1 MGRSASRWLLLA
13 CAVVAAAACGDP
25 AGAPP
30 ETPSAGITL
39 AGHNLTDTIDA
50 QQSTELL
57 ITVRGPSGRA
67 AVNTVVY
74 ARGVPVPANPAG
86 TEVEA
91 EAPGLGG
98 FTGEAVG
105 RTDVQGKFAVRVR
118 MGRRAGPGRLI
129 VEVPALALTD
139 TARYT
144 ILPGAAAR
152 VQSFPQDTTVLL
164 GGRVPLRAAVAD
176 RYGNPRGDAIAI
188 TVTSG
193 PGTLAGSEVVAGSS
207 IGRITVVAAAGGV
220 RDTTIV
226 RVAPPGTVAS
236 VTNRASGH
244 GAALYTF
251 SLDGSGVRKVLTSVT
266 GAGYSGEMSVA
277 WLSPTRLVYHD
288 NNWNHTKQLY
298 VVDLATGAAARFLPP
313 ADQMAMEN
321 FPRPSRDG
329 SWVYFGGAPEFLRH
343 ALYRARSD
351 GSGKELISPD
361 SVSVWNEGSADPS
374 PDGTRVAFVRPS
386 FNFGQ
391 ERLFV
396 LELASRRVTPLNRMG
411 VSPRWS
417 PDGTRIAYSDQSAGG
432 TGVPAIVNAD
442 GTGARTLSTTR
453 VDGELSWSPDGKY
466 LVGATLFHTQLV
478 VVDVA
483 TGAEVLLTYPTIV
496 EGLKS
501 PVWKP

>member
-1 MGRSASRWLLLA
+1 MGRPASRFLPLA
-13 CAVVAAAACGDP
+13 CVVIAAAACGDP
-25 AGAPP
+25 AGVPP

-39 AGHNLTDTIDA
+39 AGHSLTDTIDA
-50 QQSTELL
+50 WQGTELL
-57 ITVRGPSGRA
+57 ISVREANGRA
-67 AVNTVVY
+67 AVNTMVRVY
-74 ARGVPVPANPAG
+74 GVLVPTSPGG
-86 TEVEA
+86 TELEA
-91 EAPGLGG
+91 EGPGAGG
-98 FTGEAVG
+98 FTGEALG
-105 RTDVQGKFAVRVR
+105 RTDLQGKFAVRVR
-118 MGRRAGPGRLI
+118 MGRRAGPGRLV
-129 VEVPALALTD
+129 VEVPALSLTD

-144 ILPGAAAR
+144 ILPGAAAQ
-152 VQSFPQDTTVLL
+152 VQTFPQDTTVLI
-164 GGRVPLRAAVAD
+164 GGRVPLRAAVTD
-176 RYGNPRGDAIAI
+176 RYGNPRSDAVGV

-207 IGRITVVAAAGGV
+207 IGRVTVVAVAGGV

-236 VTNRASGH
+236 VTNRASGY

-251 SLDGSGVRKVLTSVT
+251 SLDGSDIRRVRTSVT
-266 GAGYSGEMSVA
+266 GQSAEMSVA

-288 NNWNHTKQLY
+288 NNWDHTKQLY
-298 VVDLATGAAARFLPP
+298 VLDLATGTAARFLPP
-313 ADQMAMEN
+313 ADQMPMEN
-321 FPRPSRDG
+321 FPRTSRDG
-329 SWVYFGGAPEFLRH
+329 SWVYFGGGAPEFSRH
-343 ALYRARSD
+343 ALYRARAD

-374 PDGTRVAFVRPS
+374 PDGTRVAFVRPGS
-386 FNFGQ
+386 NFGQ
-391 ERLFV
+391 ERLYV
-396 LELASRRVTPLNRMG
+396 MELASRGVTPLNRMG

-478 VVDVA
+478 VIDVA
-483 TGAEVLLTYPTIV
+483 TGAEVLLRYPAIV

>member
-1 MGRSASRWLLLA
+1 MGRSASRFLPLA
-13 CAVVAAAACGDP
+13 CVVIAAAACGDP
-25 AGAPP
+25 AGVPR

-39 AGHNLTDTIDA
+39 AGDNLTDTVGA
-50 QQSTELL
+50 WQNTELL
-57 ITVRGPSGRA
+57 ISVREPNGRA
-67 AVNTVVY
+67 AVNAVVHV
-74 ARGVPVPANPAG
+74 RGVLVQRNPSG
-86 TEVEA
+86 PEVEA
-91 EAPGLGG
+91 EGPGPGG

-105 RTDVQGKFAVRVR
+105 RTDLQGKFAVRVR
-118 MGRRAGPGRLI
+118 MGHFAGPGRLV

-152 VQSFPQDTTVLL
+152 VQSFPQDTTVLI

-176 RYGNPRGDAIAI
+176 RYGNPRSDAVAL
-188 TVTSG
+188 TVASG
-193 PGTLAGSEVVAGSS
+193 PGTLAGSDVVTGSS
-207 IGRITVVAAAGGV
+207 IGRVTVVAAAGAA
-220 RDTTIV
+220 RDTTVV

-236 VTNRASGH
+236 ATNRASGH

-251 SLDGSGVRKVLTSVT
+251 SLDGSDIRRVRSSVT
-266 GAGYSGEMSVA
+266 GLSAEMSVA

-288 NNWNHTKQLY
+288 INGDHTKQLY
-298 VVDLATGAAARFLPP
+298 VHDLTTGTAARFLPP
-313 ADQMAMEN
+313 ADRMSMEN
-321 FPRPSRDG
+321 FPRVSRDG
-329 SWVYFGGAPEFLRH
+329 SWVYFGGAPEFSRH
-343 ALYRARSD
+343 ALYRARAD

-374 PDGTRVAFVRPS
+374 PDGTRVAFVRPGNNS
-386 FNFGQ
+386 GQ

-478 VVDVA
+478 VIDVA
-483 TGAEVLLTYPTIV
+483 TGAEVLLAYPTIV
-496 EGLKS
+496 EGVKS

>member
-1 MGRSASRWLLLA
+1 MGRSSSRIVSLA
-13 CAVVAAAACGDP
+13 CAVMAAAACGDP
-25 AGAPP
+25 AGVPP

-39 AGHNLTDTIDA
+39 AGDNLTDTIDA
-50 QQSTELL
+50 WQDTELL
-57 ITVRGPSGRA
+57 ISVRGPNGRA
-67 AVNTVVY
+67 AVNTLVRAY
-74 ARGVPVPANPAG
+74 GVLVQSNPAG

-91 EAPGLGG
+91 EGPGAGG
-98 FTGEAVG
+98 FTGEALG
-105 RTDVQGKFAVRVR
+105 RTDLQGRFSVRVR
-118 MGRRAGPGRLI
+118 MGRRAGPGRLV
-129 VEVPALALTD
+129 VEVPGFALTD

-152 VQSFPQDTTVLL
+152 VQTFPQDTTVLM

-176 RYGNPRGDAIAI
+176 RYGNPRSDAVAV
-188 TVTSG
+188 TVASG
-193 PGTLAGSEVVAGSS
+193 PGTLAGSDVVAGSS
-207 IGRITVVAAAGGV
+207 IGRVIVVGVAGGV

-251 SLDGSGVRKVLTSVT
+251 SLDGSDIRKVLTSVM
-266 GAGYSGEMSVA
+266 GPGYSGEMSVA

-288 NNWNHTKQLY
+288 NNSDHTKQLY
-298 VVDLATGAAARFLPP
+298 VVDLPTGTAARFLPP
-313 ADQMAMEN
+313 ADQMPMEN
-321 FPRPSRDG
+321 FPRASRDG
-329 SWVYFGGAPEFLRH
+329 SWVYFGGATFSRH
-343 ALYRARSD
+343 ALYRARAD

-374 PDGTRVAFVRPS
+374 PDGTRVAFVRPGT
-386 FNFGQ
+386 NFGQ
-391 ERLFV
+391 ERLYV
-396 LELASRRVTPLNRMG
+396 LDLASRGVTPLNRMG

-417 PDGTRIAYSDQSAGG
+417 PDGARIAYSDQSAGG
-432 TGVPAIVNAD
+432 TGVPAVVNAD
-442 GTGARTLSTTR
+442 GTGARILSTTR

-478 VVDVA
+478 VIDVA
-483 TGAEVLLTYPTIV
+483 TGAEVLLAFPTIV

>member
-1 MGRSASRWLLLA
+1 MGRSASRFLSLA
-13 CAVVAAAACGDP
+13 CVALTAAACGDP
-25 AGAPP
+25 AGAPR

-39 AGHNLTDTIDA
+39 TGHNLADTIDA
-50 QQSTELL
+50 WQDTELL
-57 ITVRGPSGRA
+57 ISVRDPNGRA
-67 AVNTVVY
+67 AVNTVVHV
-74 ARGVPVPANPAG
+74 RGVLVQRNPSG
-86 TEVEA
+86 PEVEA
-91 EAPGLGG
+91 QGPGPGG
-98 FTGEAVG
+98 FTGQAVG
-105 RTDVQGKFAVRVR
+105 TTDLQGKFAVRVR
-118 MGRRAGPGRLI
+118 MGHFAGPGRLV
-129 VEVPALALTD
+129 VEVPALAMTD

-144 ILPGAAAR
+144 ILPGAAAQ
-152 VQSFPQDTTVLL
+152 VQSFPQDTTVLT
-164 GGRVPLRAAVAD
+164 GGRVPFRAAVAD
-176 RYGNPRGDAIAI
+176 RYGNPRSDAIAV
-188 TVTSG
+188 TVTAG
-193 PGTLAGSEVVAGSS
+193 PGTLAGSDVVAGSS
-207 IGRITVVAAAGGV
+207 IGRVTVVAAAGSV

-226 RVAPPGTVAS
+226 RVAPLGTVAS

-251 SLDGSGVRKVLTSVT
+251 SLDGSDIRRVRTSVT

-288 NNWNHTKQLY
+288 NNWDHTKQLY
-298 VVDLATGAAARFLPP
+298 VHDLTTGTAARFLPP
-313 ADQMAMEN
+313 ADQMPMEN
-321 FPRPSRDG
+321 FPRVSRDG
-329 SWVYFGGAPEFLRH
+329 SWVYFGGAPEFSRH
-343 ALYRARSD
+343 ALYRARAD
-351 GSGKELISPD
+351 GSGKALVSPD

-374 PDGTRVAFVRPS
+374 PDGTRVAFVRPGNNS
-386 FNFGQ
+386 GQ

-442 GTGARTLSTTR
+442 GTGARILTTTR

-478 VVDVA
+478 VIDVA
-483 TGAEVLLTYPTIV
+483 TGAEVLLAFPTIV